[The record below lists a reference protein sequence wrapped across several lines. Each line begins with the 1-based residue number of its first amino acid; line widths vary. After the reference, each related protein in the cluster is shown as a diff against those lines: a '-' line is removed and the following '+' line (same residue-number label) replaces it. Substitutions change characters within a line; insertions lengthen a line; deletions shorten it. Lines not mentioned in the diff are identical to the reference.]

1 MAANGSGLVDR
12 APHGTQRKAP
22 SRSRVGQK
30 DKDVAAD
37 PRPRR
42 KARRRRADTAAVEGG
57 ARRLFA
63 VVHFDMVGYSRL
75 ISQADF
81 ATVER
86 LRHLRR
92 ELIEPNIERHA
103 GKLVQT
109 AGDALLIVFESATQ
123 AVRCAIAVQSAI
135 PAHDGA
141 GSRDQQ
147 IRFRA
152 GIDVGEAIEDGTD
165 LHGDGVNIAA
175 RLQEVCPPGAICISR
190 TVHEHVMNRLDVRF
204 ESLGELALKNIDR
217 SVEAFVWYP
226 ETVGSADRIPWTA
239 PHVRGQMWPRMAPCL
254 RRRCSHG
261 LAAVLHGLRYCRSGR
276 RDLIPCPTISP
287 AVWWK
292 TSSAIS

>member
-1 MAANGSGLVDR
+1 M
-12 APHGTQRKAP
+12 
-22 SRSRVGQK
+22 
-30 DKDVAAD
+30 
-37 PRPRR
+37 
-42 KARRRRADTAAVEGG
+42 EGG

-226 ETVGSADRIPWTA
+226 ETVGSADRNSLDGPA
-239 PHVRGQMWPRMAPCL
+239 RARSNVA
-254 RRRCSHG
+254 SHG
-261 LAAVLHGLRYCRSGR
+261 TLLAPKVFPRPGGGPPWIAV
-276 RDLIPCPTISP
+276 P
-287 AVWWK
+287 AVPGGG
-292 TSSAIS
+292 T